1 MSAADD
7 LKAARAII
15 RSLSVVPNGDCTYAL
30 FAGLELF
37 CTSLFL
43 TYILDSGVQPYS
55 MHGEPVRHDSGCG
68 QKMMRLFANH
78 TYPIGV
84 DMGDDALTLVQMAKD
99 IDSVRLHAANSIR
112 YPADVKPGSASW
124 QKWAIEATA
133 ESVAHGRFQGKK
145 VIAAQP
151 AGEVFIDTIKMSEP
165 AEGELQNAIL
175 NHLKPKLQITPDN
188 VLIKH
193 VRNDSKNILVMASDR
208 TELYRH
214 LAIYEKARL
223 KVGAI
228 SVWPMAV
235 LRAYTHLWARHMGQ
249 DDPVM
254 LLDIGQ
260 RCTNIVIC
268 DSANLYFAHSSPV
281 GAKGL
286 EIDRMIDLLNSEM
299 DMCRVKFRSAYRN
312 PQVNHIIFVSG
323 HAVDKDIYA
332 EIAKRAQM
340 SAQIGDCLD
349 AARIPR
355 SDQAGLRSRAPH
367 ANWITAMGL
376 SLSGIQSTRRY
387 HTINI
392 SRRELTHC

>member
-1 MSAADD
+1 VRLLAAD
-7 LKAARAII
+7 
-15 RSLSVVPNGDCTYAL
+15 
-30 FAGLELF
+30 
-37 CTSLFL
+37 
-43 TYILDSGVQPYS
+43 
-55 MHGEPVRHDSGCG
+55 
-68 QKMMRLFANH
+68 
-78 TYPIGV
+78 
-84 DMGDDALTLVQMAKD
+84 
-99 IDSVRLHAANSIR
+99 SIR
-112 YPADVKPGSASW
+112 YPEDIKPGSTSW
-124 QKWAIEATA
+124 QRWAIEATA
-133 ESVAHGRFQGKK
+133 TSVGHGRFQGKK

-151 AGEVFIDTIKMSEP
+151 ASEVFVDTIKMSEP
-165 AEGELQNAIL
+165 AEGQLQNAIL

-208 TELYRH
+208 TKLYRH

-235 LRAYTHLWARHMGQ
+235 LRAYAHLWARHM
-249 DDPVM
+249 DRDNPVM

-260 RCTNIVIC
+260 RCTKIAIC

-286 EIDRMIDLLNSEM
+286 EIDRMLDLLNSEM

-349 AARIPR
+349 ALRVPR
-355 SDQAGLRSRAPH
+355 SNQAGLRSRAPH

-376 SLSGIQSTRRY
+376 SLPEIQSARRY
-387 HTINI
+387 HTVDLG
-392 SRRELTHC
+392 RRELVH